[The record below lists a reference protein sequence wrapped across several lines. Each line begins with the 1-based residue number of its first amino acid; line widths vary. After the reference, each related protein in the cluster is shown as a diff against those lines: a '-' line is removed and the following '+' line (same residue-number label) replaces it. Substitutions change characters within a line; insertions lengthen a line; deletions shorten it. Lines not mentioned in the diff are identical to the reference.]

1 MTEDAELLSRY
12 ADERSEAAFAELTRR
27 HVDLVYS
34 AALRL
39 VNGDVH
45 SAQDITQQVFTEV
58 ACQAKRLAQHP
69 ALVGWIYTTTR
80 LMALRMNRTEQR
92 RAAREQEANTMNELL
107 HDDTPPLDWSQLS
120 PVIEDALHELS
131 EQDRHAILLRFFQN
145 KTLNEVG
152 AGLRSEERRVG
163 K

>member
-39 VNGDVH
+39 LNGDPH
-45 SAQDITQQVFTEV
+45 SAQDVAQQVFTEV
-58 ACQAKRLAQHP
+58 ACQAKRLARHP
-69 ALVGWIYTTTR
+69 ALVGWLYTTTR

-107 HDDTPPLDWSQLS
+107 HEDTPPMDWNRFR
-120 PVIEDALHELS
+120 PVIEDAM
-131 EQDRHAILLRFFQN
+131 
-145 KTLNEVG
+145 
-152 AGLRSEERRVG
+152 
-163 K
+163 